1 MFSQLPP
8 DTLDNARRQWV
19 AATATAADAIAIDGK
34 HRKGARKPNEADER
48 MTVAAFEHDRGRV
61 MGQTQVPK
69 PANAITAARA
79 LVLSFDLRG
88 RTVTL
93 DAGHSDPTT
102 AAIIIADCGADEVMT
117 AIKDNQPTRL
127 AQRPAIPWDDRVSVH
142 ATVDQG
148 HGRREW
154 RRGWM

>member
-1 MFSQLPP
+1 
-8 DTLDNARRQWV
+8 
-19 AATATAADAIAIDGK
+19 
-34 HRKGARKPNEADER
+34 
-48 MTVAAFEHDRGRV
+48 MTVAAFEPDSGRV
-61 MGQTQVPK
+61 VGQTQVPK

-79 LVLSFDLRG
+79 LVLSLDLRG

-93 DAGHSDPTT
+93 DAGPSDPTT
-102 AAIIIADCGADEVMT
+102 AAMFVADRGADEVMT
-117 AIKDNQPTRL
+117 AIEDNQPTRL
-127 AQRPAIPWDDRVSVH
+127 AQRPAMPWDDRVSVQ